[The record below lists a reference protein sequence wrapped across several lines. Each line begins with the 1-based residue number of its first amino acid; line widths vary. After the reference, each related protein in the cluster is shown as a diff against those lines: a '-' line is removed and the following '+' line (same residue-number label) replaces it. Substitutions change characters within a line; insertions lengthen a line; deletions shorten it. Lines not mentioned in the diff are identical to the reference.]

1 MDDDEFHKLEAKEE
15 AQKAAVAL
23 TLLGITPTTL
33 MTLKQESAP
42 LLLLSQ
48 KKMSSSDSVASTENA
63 IQRGSMRALA
73 ETNEETDDPFD
84 SSTGAAASRGN
95 NNHLLDLATIAE
107 NDDTNANNA
116 QQDDR
121 SKRMKKG
128 FLKKGLLKRFS
139 ERNKLNNNNNNNNN
153 KAPKVA
159 FLAGG
164 ISKEAWM
171 CGCCGKVFST
181 FEATD
186 YHERN
191 CIREVINGGDFK
203 IDGKAAA
210 AAQQQQQRKPS
221 AVVVPVDDQRDEE
234 HNNKRGSVIR
244 SQPFSPDFAAA
255 REAFLSAGNQL
266 LLSPA
271 AAAAAGRS
279 DGGDVVDDALLNEL
293 GLGDTDEKVIRV
305 KSKSIFSSARS
316 FQSGVPSPWDQSNR
330 NSSHGNSSYGY
341 SNQLSN
347 GYSNHFSTDV
357 VNEGLNDVTSSVIRQ
372 PGVSFQSPIS
382 GRLNPRHGSSSSFS
396 NDPVDI
402 LLTRSMKHQLII
414 TDEALVNS
422 VAAAAEIV
430 LTSEELDAERD
441 LKYLA
446 SDKTYY
452 DHMTQRACE
461 MKTNPIVKFR
471 TDGKTV
477 ANKIQNKFVDAWQL
491 IKEGDN
497 ENQNFND
504 EYVKKHGSG
513 GGGSRELVHDGN
525 THYINVIVKHS
536 IRVVNSELERLA
548 EQRWE
553 DQAATHAETRNRD
566 PMAGNF
572 EQFRKF
578 AHVNLVKLAKLALAA
593 DFTPRKVSVQLS
605 NDLYR

>member
-15 AQKAAVAL
+15 AQKAAGAL
-23 TLLGITPTTL
+23 TLGTPTTT
-33 MTLKQESAP
+33 TLKQQQESAP
-42 LLLLSQ
+42 LLLLSR
-48 KKMSSSDSVASTENA
+48 KLSSLASGSADSVASTENA

-84 SSTGAAASRGN
+84 SSANAAAAARD
-95 NNHLLDLATIAE
+95 NNHLLDLATIVE
-107 NDDTNANNA
+107 NDDTTNANA
-116 QQDDR
+116 QQQGNTSIRDDR
-121 SKRMKKG
+121 SKRVKKG

-139 ERNKLNNNNNNNNN
+139 GRNKGNNNNNNNNN
-153 KAPKVA
+153 KASEMA

-210 AAQQQQQRKPS
+210 AQQQRKPA
-221 AVVVPVDDQRDEE
+221 AVVVPLDDQRDEE
-234 HNNKRGSVIR
+234 HNNKRGS
-244 SQPFSPDFAAA
+244 SQAFSPDFAAA

-266 LLSPA
+266 LSP
-271 AAAAAGRS
+271 AAAGRS
-279 DGGDVVDDALLNEL
+279 DGGGVVDDALLNEL
-293 GLGDTDEKVIRV
+293 GLGDTAEKVIRV
-305 KSKSIFSSARS
+305 KSKSLFSSARS

-347 GYSNHFSTDV
+347 GYSNHLSTNV